1 MAHRLTK
8 ADICDEIIDWIDRG
22 EPVKEVVLH
31 SFPSLVGQPAYE
43 IKPRMKNTLFYI
55 KVTLVEL
62 GQPDEYMLVIS
73 AHPDH

>member
-8 ADICDEIIDWIDRG
+8 ADVCDEIIDWIDNG
-22 EPVKEVVLH
+22 KAVKEVTIH
-31 SFPSLVGQPAYE
+31 SIPNLVGQPAYE
-43 IKPRMKNTLFYI
+43 IKPRMKGHLFYV

-62 GQPDEYMLVIS
+62 GQSGEYALVIS